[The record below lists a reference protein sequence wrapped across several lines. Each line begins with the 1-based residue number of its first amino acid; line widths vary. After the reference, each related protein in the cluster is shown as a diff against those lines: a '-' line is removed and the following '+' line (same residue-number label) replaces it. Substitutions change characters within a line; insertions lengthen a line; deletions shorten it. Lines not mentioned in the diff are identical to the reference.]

1 VRQPE
6 DPAVLAAYLKRLDED
21 VTFFTQELWYE
32 IGSQRY
38 TEDGSLVGKAP
49 LTAVEFAFI
58 RYITDP
64 TYGTIRGALATRGFG
79 KTYLESAAVACWR
92 LYRDHRRKIVIIS
105 KGQQSINRTSTLIRG
120 WIGSVWFL
128 NHLLPR
134 KGQRDSVTA
143 FDIGPGG
150 ADRQPSVSVLGIS
163 GQLESNR
170 GHTVIFDDCETK
182 ANSITFES
190 RERLWTLLSDAT
202 NWLYPSMSIEAGEC
216 RDPME
221 ILHTLTPK
229 HEETYARRL
238 EEELGVTVFAFPL
251 CAPMP
256 DEHTF
261 TLHPTLQGMI
271 DTGEIKPGECF
282 LSHRFTPADVA
293 LRRMNRSEWLREN
306 QLVRTLGDADQY
318 PLKLENFIVY
328 DSDGPTAPLFL
339 QWGKSHNDAST
350 ACQDIKSHGIGTDVF
365 YRSAHVPNEHAPFT
379 GTRMRIDPAGKG
391 ADKTGFAVVSHLN
404 GFYHVRRL
412 GGLTGGAT
420 DANMATL
427 AKIAYD
433 TNCTQINVEE
443 NFGGDAYVA
452 LLQIH
457 VQRLRCGKGER
468 SDRPD
473 GFACHVNGVRSSGQK
488 ELRIIDGIEPVLN
501 AHRIV
506 IPSAVAANPA
516 FQHQVSRITRDR
528 GCLEHEDEL
537 DALAGCLSDWQ
548 DTFRADHKD
557 PAKAAQDNAIK
568 EWMERAQ
575 GQGKPVSWLKHNRI
589 PA

>member
-1 VRQPE
+1 MRQPK

-21 VTFFTQELWYE
+21 VTFFVQELWYA
-32 IGSQRY
+32 IGSQRE
-38 TEDGSLVGKAP
+38 TGDGTLIGKAP
-49 LTAVEFAFI
+49 LTKVEFAFI
-58 RYITDP
+58 GYITDP
-64 TYGTIRGALATRGFG
+64 SYGTIRGALATRGFG

-190 RERLWTLLSDAT
+190 RDRLWSLISDAT

-339 QWGKSHNDAST
+339 QWGKSHNDQST
-350 ACQDIKSHGIGTDVF
+350 ACQDVKSHGIGSDSSAARMSSRSPCTRPLPNGASAFCGWAAATSPKMRRALSAGPSTPQVNCETTPPSKASVAQTLAVVVLKAPAVLPAASWRCGPSPPTSARRRRTRRPR
-365 YRSAHVPNEHAPFT
+365 RSAAST
-379 GTRMRIDPAGKG
+379 A
-391 ADKTGFAVVSHLN
+391 
-404 GFYHVRRL
+404 RRSSSTARTCL
-412 GGLTGGAT
+412 SWRWSA
-420 DANMATL
+420 
-427 AKIAYD
+427 
-433 TNCTQINVEE
+433 
-443 NFGGDAYVA
+443 
-452 LLQIH
+452 
-457 VQRLRCGKGER
+457 
-468 SDRPD
+468 PD
-473 GFACHVNGVRSSGQK
+473 GARSTAC
-488 ELRIIDGIEPVLN
+488 
-501 AHRIV
+501 
-506 IPSAVAANPA
+506 
-516 FQHQVSRITRDR
+516 
-528 GCLEHEDEL
+528 
-537 DALAGCLSDWQ
+537 LA
-548 DTFRADHKD
+548 
-557 PAKAAQDNAIK
+557 PAAQ
-568 EWMERAQ
+568 
-575 GQGKPVSWLKHNRI
+575 PS
-589 PA
+589 